1 MAITFVN
8 NWKNI
13 LDKLRSVLRTEFKKT
28 VPVYIGNE
36 DIRNSSQYIRLEP
49 VSSSLVDYNS
59 SKNLKEYTV
68 NVEYVFTGAN
78 MKKTSIDNVLRVIE
92 RTQHLINDNTSMTL
106 ANSTE
111 AFDCK
116 FTESELNTDESE
128 GINVSTWT
136 WTCLHMDV

>member
-8 NWKNI
+8 NWKNV
-13 LDKLRSVLRTEFKKT
+13 LDKLRSVLRTEFKKA

-36 DIRNSSQYIRLEP
+36 DVRNSSQYIRLEP
-49 VSSSLVDYNS
+49 ISSSVVDYNS

-78 MKKTSIDNVLRVIE
+78 IKKTASDNVLRVIE

-106 ANSTE
+106 ADSTE

-116 FTESELNTDESE
+116 FTESELSTDESE
-128 GINVSTWT
+128 GIDVSTWT